1 MVTHGGQSV
10 LGILPG
16 PGTVGQVHLVTYL
29 GEIAVDAEERRELR
43 KAPAT
48 VEKVRG
54 RLRIKCVCPL
64 LACSPQMQACCL
76 TAPRGSGRSA
86 SAAQIRHLSP
96 PITVPQDTA
105 HTCI

>member
-1 MVTHGGQSV
+1 M

-16 PGTVGQVHLVTYL
+16 PGTVGQVHLVTYS
-29 GEIAVDAEERRELR
+29 GEKAVEVEERRELR

-64 LACSPQMQACCL
+64 LACSPQMQACRL
-76 TAPRGSGRSA
+76 TAPRDQVDQRLQPRFGTSLLRSQFLRTRPTLA
-86 SAAQIRHLSP
+86 SDGCCPAWL
-96 PITVPQDTA
+96 
-105 HTCI
+105 